1 MYIDYIEE
9 IDKDILWLIEND
21 ARLSYSDIAEKV
33 GISRVSVKNRIKALE
48 EKGVIEGYKTIINPI
63 GNPEGIK
70 FFMEIETTPE
80 KFLSVIDT
88 LALFKVNRQIYSVS
102 GECRIQVTGYANSAS
117 ALKSY
122 AEQIY
127 RKLDGIK
134 KFSLHQ
140 VLVTYKDVDG
150 GVEYVKDREI
160 QQDEGIV
167 Q

>member
-1 MYIDYIEE
+1 MYIDHIEE
-9 IDKDILWLIEND
+9 IDKDILRLIEND
-21 ARLSYSDIAEKV
+21 ARLSYSEIADKV
-33 GISRVSVKNRIKALE
+33 GISRVSVKNRMKALE
-48 EKGVIEGYKTIINPI
+48 EKGVIEGYKTIINPT

-80 KFLSVIDT
+80 KFLDVIDT
-88 LALFKVNRQIYSVS
+88 LALFKVNRQIYAVS
-102 GECRIQVTGYANSAS
+102 GECRIQVSGYAKSAP

-127 RKLDGIK
+127 RKLVGVK